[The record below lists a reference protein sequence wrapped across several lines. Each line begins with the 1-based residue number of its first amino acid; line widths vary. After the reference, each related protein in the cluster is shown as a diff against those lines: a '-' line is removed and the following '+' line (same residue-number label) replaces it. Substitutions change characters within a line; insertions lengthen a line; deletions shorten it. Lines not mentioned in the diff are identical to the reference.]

1 MNDPEEAALL
11 AQLPEPED
19 EWAPRVSEWTL
30 PIALQYDQR
39 ALLVQIMQLLEAKVT
54 GKRPKPVK
62 ALPGPRTL
70 VEEARDAVRRERI
83 DDLKYAFGYR
93 H

>member
-1 MNDPEEAALL
+1 VDAA
-11 AQLPEPED
+11 D
-19 EWAPRVSEWTL
+19 RVAVR
-30 PIALQYDQR
+30 PAG
-39 ALLVQIMQLLEAKVT
+39 AAVQIMQLLEAKVT

-93 H
+93 R